1 MWALFAVMGV
11 TCAASAVG
19 LSLIIRSQAQ
29 GAAIMSVFTVAAL
42 AGLFLLDGQAGLT
55 LAFGAG
61 AGVFGCAAA
70 IGTFRFWTGGTP
82 LARATVTLAI
92 LVALTAALSLAAV
105 LAIPR

>member
-1 MWALFAVMGV
+1 MWDIFAIMGV
-11 TCAASAVG
+11 TCALCAVG
-19 LSLIIRSQAQ
+19 LSLIMTSHGQ

-42 AGLFLLDGQAGLT
+42 VGLFALDGRPGML

-70 IGTFRFWTGGTP
+70 IGTFRFWHGGTP
-82 LARATVTLAI
+82 LARAGLTLAI
-92 LVALTAALSLAAV
+92 LAGLAATLGLAAY